1 MRERGAGGLTAAG
14 NAPRGPA
21 PVPGVQPGAQAQ
33 VIASRVVIVGTG
45 GQLLVYSPV
54 AAAGNLIFSVAAK
67 PGTDQY
73 KNAFLAGA
81 ASYTQETASSFVAVA
96 LVSGGITF
104 YSAAAAAGPWTTT
117 ASISIDG
124 SGNMQLIAPGGLFFN
139 GTQITVP

>member
-1 MRERGAGGLTAAG
+1 MPDRGAGGLAAPG
-14 NAPRGPA
+14 NAPRGPV
-21 PVPGVQPGAQAQ
+21 PVPGVQPGTAGQ
-33 VIASRVVIVGTG
+33 VVASRVTIIGTG

-54 AAAGNLIFSVAAK
+54 AAAGNLLFSVAAK

-81 ASYTQETASSFVAVA
+81 ASYTQKTPTSFTAVV

-104 YSAAAAAGPWTTT
+104 YSASASAGPWTTT
-117 ASISIDG
+117 ASITIDG
-124 SGNMQLIAPGGLFFN
+124 SGNMQLAAPGGLFFN